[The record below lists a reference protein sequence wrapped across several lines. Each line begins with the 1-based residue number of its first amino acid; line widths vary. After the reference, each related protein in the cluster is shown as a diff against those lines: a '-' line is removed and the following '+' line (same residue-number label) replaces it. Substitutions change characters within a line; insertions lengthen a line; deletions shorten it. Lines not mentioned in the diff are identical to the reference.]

1 MKSLANRMIK
11 LGEEKDE
18 VEQKVYSS
26 SRPNSSNPRIEVMTP
41 SLGEPQS
48 TQVL

>member
-1 MKSLANRMIK
+1 MIK

-26 SRPNSSNPRIEVMTP
+26 SRPNSSNPRNEVMTP
-41 SLGEPQS
+41 SLGEQQL